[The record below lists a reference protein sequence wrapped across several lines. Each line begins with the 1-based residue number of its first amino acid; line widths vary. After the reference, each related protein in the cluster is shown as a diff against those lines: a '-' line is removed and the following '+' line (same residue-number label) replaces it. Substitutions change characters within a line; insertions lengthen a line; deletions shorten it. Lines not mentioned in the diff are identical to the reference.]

1 MLYSEECVIDLKCS
15 LIILWSL
22 KISIESINYLRFA
35 LLINLLVLFLKRLYS
50 GQLFKC
56 LNLYLGSRALPI
68 SDLYQSGFQTDF
80 TRRCLIGACL
90 SNCVNVME
98 FQTVKLLFAVS
109 RCNSEFSRSEAR
121 SDKNDNSSTVLKPI

>member
-1 MLYSEECVIDLKCS
+1 MLYAEECVIDLKCF
-15 LIILWSL
+15 LIILGSF

-35 LLINLLVLFLKRLYS
+35 LINLLVLFLKRLYS

-56 LNLYLGSRALPI
+56 LNVSLGSRALPI

-98 FQTVKLLFAVS
+98 FQTAKLLFAVL